1 MVIFASK
8 DFMDGGKWGNRCNR
22 TLGGINDNS
31 IIPNLNI
38 KILQCTMDEYDSI

>member
-1 MVIFASK
+1 MAIFASK
-8 DFMDGGKWGNRCNR
+8 DFKGGGKWENRSNL